1 MKRSWYSI
9 EAKAG
14 KDEIDLFIY
23 DDIGIWGVSANEFV
37 KELRDVDAKTINLRI
52 NSPGGSVFDGFA
64 IYNALKKHDAKVVT
78 HIESLAASIASI
90 IALAGDEIQMA
101 DNAFYMIHNPLSGI
115 YGDAEAMR
123 QRAVMLDK
131 ITDSLIKT
139 YTDKTGL
146 AIAEIKQYMD
156 DETWFNAEEAKE
168 AGFID
173 SITDEEEVDAGFDLS
188 IYNNVPQHVYNT
200 LNGAK
205 PSPRKLEQALREAGG
220 LSKNAAKGFVAKG
233 YKVIDDREDDQYG
246 SQRDVIIEIE
256 NKTKGGKEMN
266 RDELKEKHLETFNAV
281 IAEGR
286 KGFLSED
293 VIVKRVD
300 EAIEAE
306 STRVTALD
314 KLSKDMP
321 GNETL
326 IASFKED
333 KTITAEN
340 AALQVIDANGQR
352 LKAIAKD
359 QETDAGGLEKIP
371 GVDAG
376 EGGGGIKSFEALV
389 ADYMLENKC
398 KKSKAI
404 SAIASSHPKEHAAY
418 IENQNKLKA

>member
-256 NKTKGGKEMN
+256 SKTKWGKEMN